1 MLLVPKL
8 KVRFFATE
16 NGKEPVKEWLKELTK
31 IERKTIGDDIKT
43 VQFGW
48 PLGMPLVKNIG
59 QGLWEVRSTIPN
71 GIARVLFVAKAGEM
85 ILLHGII
92 KKTNKLPPQEKELA
106 LKRLKLWESQNEKK

>member
-8 KVRFFATE
+8 RVRFFSTE

-71 GIARVLFVAKAGEM
+71 GIARLFFVAKAGEM

-106 LKRLKLWESQNEKK
+106 LKRLKLWENQNEKK

>member
-8 KVRFFATE
+8 KVRFFTTE
-16 NGKEPVKEWLKELTK
+16 GGNEPVKELLKELTK
-31 IERKTIGDDIKT
+31 IDRKTIGDDIKT
-43 VQFGW
+43 IQFGW

-59 QGLWEVRSTIPN
+59 SRLWEVRSTIPN
-71 GIARVLFVAKAGEM
+71 GIARILFVVKNGEM

-106 LKRLKLWESQNEKK
+106 LKRLKQWEKQNEKK